1 MAAKAGRF
9 YEIRKQ
15 LGDKPYELTEDIHI
29 PPMDLDRREAWRRA
43 SYGSQAEPYLQA
55 RALAE
60 GKERETVDHGE
71 GIAKALLGDQY
82 DPVRALCGG
91 DARLWDAVLEE
102 VKAFNKIDGT
112 ASEAADK
119 DGGKDAEGN
128 AGVTPA

>member
-15 LGDKPYELTEDIHI
+15 LGDKPYELTEDVHI
-29 PPMDLDRREAWRRA
+29 TPMDLVRREAWRKA
-43 SYGSQAEPYLQA
+43 SYQSQAEPYLHA

-71 GIAKALLGDQY
+71 AIAQALFGDQY
-82 DPVRALCGG
+82 DAVKALCGG
-91 DARLWDAVLEE
+91 DARLWDAVLED

-112 ASEAADK
+112 PSESSSDA
-119 DGGKDAEGN
+119 DAEGN
-128 AGVTPA
+128 ASETPA